1 MDVKIKS
8 GHDPMGEWGFVNAYM
23 RWALLASE
31 EVAGEK
37 GLNIVLRNA
46 GLERYIGNYPPENF
60 EVGGK
65 ISDYTALCVELLNFF
80 GRAGRGSLVRIG
92 RRSTQLGLKLQSEQL
107 GLNNLAAASKLLP
120 AGLKLKAGIEAH
132 IAIWTTIYKQ
142 VGGHWH
148 ARSEDRGDKWAYI
161 VETCT
166 HCVDREA
173 DKPICHVW
181 TGALV
186 ESIVW
191 QMGKEY
197 DVQETECRA
206 LGAPACVWEIAKQ
219 PRE

>member
-1 MDVKIKS
+1 MDVKVKTS
-8 GHDPMGEWGFVNAYM
+8 HDPMGDLEFVNAYM
-23 RWALLASE
+23 RWALLAAE

-46 GLERYIGNYPPENF
+46 GLERYIGHYQPEDF

-65 ISDYTALCVELLNFF
+65 ISDYTALCSELLTFF
-80 GRAGRGSLVRIG
+80 GRAGRGSLIRIG
-92 RRSTQLGLKLQSEQL
+92 RRSTQLGLKLQAEQL

-120 AGLKLKAGIEAH
+120 TGLKLKAGIEAH

-142 VGGHWH
+142 VGGQWR

-173 DKPICHVW
+173 EKPMCFVW
-181 TGALV
+181 TGALI
-186 ESIVW
+186 ESVMW

-197 DVQETECRA
+197 DIVETECHA
-206 LGAPACVWEIAKQ
+206 QGAPACVWEISKQ
-219 PRE
+219 PRG